1 MRDPLRVDDAYY
13 ISHQTDYSAFAD
25 AVMDVG
31 PAPCTKFDCPRQE
44 QCAEES
50 VECKAFRYWVNEG
63 VFTTYRKKLKREIS
77 IEHEMQKLLK
87 PIK

>member
-31 PAPCTKFDCPRQE
+31 PAPCTKFDCPRQQ

-63 VFTTYRKKLKREIS
+63 TFTTYRKKLKREIS